1 MRPEPVTVVVWH
13 RRLCFAVQQP
23 IVGADEGLPAKD
35 VEAMRGF
42 RCHRI
47 HVPKRICE
55 IGPVHAPVVAR
66 IGATVAW
73 SDLARP
79 HFRLR
84 QPDPLRGGAYQ
95 LTEVVGAAR
104 RLV

>member
-1 MRPEPVTVVVWH
+1 MFRSPYP
-13 RRLCFAVQQP
+13 
-23 IVGADEGLPAKD
+23 DEGLPAKD

-79 HFRLR
+79 HFLLR
-84 QPDPLRGGAYQ
+84 DIRGNKGQQQELVA
-95 LTEVVGAAR
+95 LDGPEASAATDS
-104 RLV
+104 VD